1 MCGSIKKQKIALV
14 ERIDNIDKDSEINGL
29 SRENYLLRKD
39 LNIGRIFFFQRR
51 RDLKRKSCWKGMH
64 SLITSLL
71 GLVVGREIN
80 RITSFNL
87 IDNVVQGDKDLLDYA
102 TSFYKN
108 VLLIILKKNCEG
120 IIILMLQL
128 IWSFHLF

>member
-1 MCGSIKKQKIALV
+1 
-14 ERIDNIDKDSEINGL
+14 
-29 SRENYLLRKD
+29 
-39 LNIGRIFFFQRR
+39 
-51 RDLKRKSCWKGMH
+51 MH